1 MSLFKGPMRQHI
13 PGHKEL
19 SDHVDIMEVK
29 AGSKVFIPLICG
41 PSVNLEILV
50 KEGDHVPL
58 VQKLPSAMNVML
70 FLFLQ
75 VFPVLW
81 QVRRSLCILP

>member
-50 KEGDHVPL
+50 NNHRG
-58 VQKLPSAMNVML
+58 
-70 FLFLQ
+70 
-75 VFPVLW
+75 
-81 QVRRSLCILP
+81 